1 MHRVVAAA
9 SFIALLFVASL
20 AQAAD
25 DPTGTW
31 KWTVEFKNQS
41 RETTLKLKLEGDKLT
56 GSLPGRNGQETAIEN
71 ASFKDGEIKFEV
83 TRERQG
89 NKFTTKYSGKLEGNK
104 ITGKITTPG
113 RDGGEGRSRD
123 WVATKVE

>member
-25 DPTGTW
+25 DPTGTR
-31 KWTVEFKNQS
+31 KWTVKFNDQE
-41 RETTLKLKLEGDKLT
+41 REMSVKLKLEGDKLT
-56 GSLPGRNGQETAIEN
+56 GSVPGRNGQETAIEN
-71 ASFKDGEIKFEV
+71 GSFKDGEVKFEV

-89 NKFTTKYSGKLEGNK
+89 NKFTTKYSGKVEGNK
-104 ITGKITTPG
+104 ITGKIQMPG

-123 WVATKVE
+123 WVATKAE

>member
-31 KWTVEFKNQS
+31 KWTVKFNDQE
-41 RETTLKLKLEGDKLT
+41 REMSVKLKLEGDKLT
-56 GSLPGRNGQETAIEN
+56 GSVPGRNGQETAIEN
-71 ASFKDGEIKFEV
+71 GSFKDGEVKFEV

-89 NKFTTKYSGKLEGNK
+89 NKMTTKYSGKVEGNK
-104 ITGKITTPG
+104 ITGKIQSPG

-123 WVATKVE
+123 WVATKAE